1 MNLNEAKKILNK
13 AGFVLNERM
22 MTPAQRKEF
31 SKLWDKLPKA
41 IERCLSKMDFV
52 KKFNYDPAFDGQSLT
67 LVLKYDADP
76 KEVTEYVFQELNNTI
91 YDTVAKTP
99 FVKDAIFTPEKDYYK
114 MVNFSLTKQASNR
127 KDGFWSNDISIKI
140 SLRFR
145 GVSED
150 GRTMVFSSKGKK
162 ASNKYSDY
170 GYFPDAG

>member
-1 MNLNEAKKILNK
+1 M
-13 AGFVLNERM
+13 
-22 MTPAQRKEF
+22 
-31 SKLWDKLPKA
+31 
-41 IERCLSKMDFV
+41 
-52 KKFNYDPAFDGQSLT
+52 
-67 LVLKYDADP
+67 
-76 KEVTEYVFQELNNTI
+76 
-91 YDTVAKTP
+91 
-99 FVKDAIFTPEKDYYK
+99 KDAIFTPEKDYYK
-114 MVNFSLTKQASNR
+114 MVNFSLTKQASNS